1 MSLPVWE
8 EWIEIQR
15 VNVGLCPDVASLPV
29 WEEWIEIVT
38 GYLDDT
44 YTIGLFPYG
53 KSGLKSGRKG
63 IGIGDET
70 SLFPYGKSGL
80 KSI

>member
-53 KSGLKSGRKG
+53 KSGLK
-63 IGIGDET
+63 
-70 SLFPYGKSGL
+70 
-80 KSI
+80 